1 MPKSKKDRTEKR
13 SLDQF
18 SKTFQLILYRQPKH
32 LAIIAFYL
40 VLVTAIALGAWS
52 FFSIVNKSYSVTGE
66 IIHLNPDISISP
78 PFPFEFKRHI
88 AHIGQYIKQGD
99 TIFEY
104 LSHDGRILAFKAQVS
119 GLVSKKGELKQG
131 IVYKPF
137 TEVLSI
143 KSEEKDIVVQMHL
156 PSNLLNKIKT
166 GNRVVYHFNFSFG
179 PKKEKIEGTIIG
191 EAIMIEGQYIV
202 EANIDD
208 KSLKFLEEQ
217 KIKLI
222 EGMPLTAEIVIGKER
237 LISRFLG
244 VSL

>member
-1 MPKSKKDRTEKR
+1 MPKSKKDRAKKR
-13 SLDQF
+13 SFDQF
-18 SKTFQLILYRQPKH
+18 SKTFQLILYSQPKH

-40 VLVTAIALGAWS
+40 VLATTITLGTWS
-52 FFSIVNKSYSVTGE
+52 FVSIVNKSYSVNGE
-66 IIHLNPDISISP
+66 IRHLNPDISISP
-78 PFPFEFKRHI
+78 TFAFEFKRHI
-88 AHIGQYIKQGD
+88 AHMGQYVKRGD
-99 TIFEY
+99 TLFEY
-104 LSHDGRILAFKAQVS
+104 ISTDGKIISFKSQVS
-119 GLVSKKGELKQG
+119 GLVSKNDELKQG

-143 KSEEKDIVVQMHL
+143 KSEEKDIAVQLNL
-156 PSNLLNKIKT
+156 PSNLLNKIRT

-191 EAIMIEGQYIV
+191 EAIMIDNQYVV
-202 EANIDD
+202 ESNIDGN
-208 KSLKFLEEQ
+208 SLKFLDEQ